1 MLLVPLTVHQAIAAP
16 LYATVSQY
24 GPNPI
29 VFDQTSTTDNIQYLM
44 AEGSEHP
51 STLTM
56 YNSDFP
62 KSWWFTNFGANSSD
76 YLKWYISVP
85 SAANYR
91 VLAVLQD
98 SAGAGYRLTESSG
111 ATLNFTIPISDW
123 DKHNAGVI
131 ALPAGTSNLTLI
143 RTSTGGH
150 NIKSLELIRDSD
162 YAAYNSRVAA
172 ARANTAWFSQAG
184 YGLMFQE
191 GAWSYPRSGS
201 KRDINTQANGF
212 DVNAFVNMV
221 KSTGASYVIWSFS
234 WYTYQPYAPI
244 TSVNTA
250 IGSSNPYGEAN
261 TSTRD
266 LIGELAT
273 ALHAQGIKFMMYYHR
288 GEPASALPWFQ
299 SSVWDPNFSTTGVA
313 TRTTFFNDWD
323 SVVTE
328 VGNRYGTNLDGWF
341 FDDGMVYYPAKFEHL
356 EQVARAGNASRL
368 VAWNPWIGP
377 RVTDFQ
383 DVWMGE
389 NHHSETITGSSTNG
403 TGILTAGPNK
413 GELEHGMF
421 AMGSDWGVH
430 NQNQTTGAPGFTAQT
445 AANWVCAGKAKGEP
459 ESFDMMMWDG
469 GTQPDVDS
477 SELNL
482 LVSMKGLVASQCPS
496 GPTPTPGPTATP
508 APEAPYGGTRWNLPG
523 TVEAENYDTGGQNV
537 GYFKPTA
544 GTSGYVY
551 RSDANKQIE
560 TTTDTGGG
568 TDVGWTNTNDW
579 YKYMVNVTSAGTYS
593 INVRAASTSATSTYH
608 VEVDG
613 TDVTGTMT
621 VPNTGG
627 WQTYQTLTKTGV
639 SLSAGAHTL
648 RLYIN
653 NGGMNFNWL
662 SVSGGGPTPTPGGS
676 TMINDNAGGFTY
688 SGAWSYQGGRGAGD
702 YQDDVHYTSTNNDF
716 FQYTFTGT
724 GVDFIAPKG
733 SGYAVVTVYIDG
745 VNKGNFSEDNGGA
758 YAPQQV
764 IYRITGLSSGSH
776 TIKVVKVSG
785 SYHQIDALKIY
796 P

>member
-1 MLLVPLTVHQAIAAP
+1 MRQKNKLLAVLSLIAVMLVVGLTVPPQASAAP
-16 LYATVSQY
+16 NLAIVSQY

-29 VFDQTSTTDNIQYLM
+29 VFNQSATTDNIQYLM
-44 AEGSEHP
+44 AAASEHP
-51 STLTM
+51 DNLTL
-56 YNSDFP
+56 YNNDYP
-62 KSWWFTNFGANSSD
+62 KHWWFTNFGGNSAD
-76 YLKWYISVP
+76 YLKWNISVP

-98 SAGAGYRLTESSG
+98 SSGAGYRLTESSG

-131 ALPAGTSNLTLI
+131 ALPAGSSTLTLI

-162 YAAYNSRVAA
+162 YAAYNSRVASK
-172 ARANTAWFSQAG
+172 RANTTWFSQAK

-191 GAWSYPRSGS
+191 GSWSYPRTGS
-201 KRDINTQANGF
+201 HRDPEVQANGF

-244 TSVNTA
+244 SQIDTLFGNT
-250 IGSSNPYGEAN
+250 NM
-261 TSTRD
+261 TTQRD
-266 LIGELAT
+266 VIGELAT

-288 GEPASALPWFQ
+288 GEPASSMPWFQ
-299 SSVWDPNFSTTGVA
+299 SGVWDMNFSPRGA
-313 TRTTFFNDWD
+313 GTRTTFFNNWE
-323 SVVTE
+323 SVVTA

-341 FDDGMVYYPAKFEHL
+341 FDDGMVYYPAAFEHL
-356 EQVARAGNASRL
+356 EDVARSGNSSRL
-368 VAWNPWIGP
+368 VSWNPWIGP

-430 NQNQTTGAPGFTAQT
+430 NANQTTGSPGFTAQT

-482 LVSMKGLVASQCPS
+482 LVSMKGLVASQC
-496 GPTPTPGPTATP
+496 G
-508 APEAPYGGTRWNLPG
+508 
-523 TVEAENYDTGGQNV
+523 
-537 GYFKPTA
+537 
-544 GTSGYVY
+544 
-551 RSDANKQIE
+551 
-560 TTTDTGGG
+560 
-568 TDVGWTNTNDW
+568 
-579 YKYMVNVTSAGTYS
+579 
-593 INVRAASTSATSTYH
+593 
-608 VEVDG
+608 
-613 TDVTGTMT
+613 
-621 VPNTGG
+621 
-627 WQTYQTLTKTGV
+627 
-639 SLSAGAHTL
+639 
-648 RLYIN
+648 
-653 NGGMNFNWL
+653 
-662 SVSGGGPTPTPGGS
+662 GGGPTPTPTPGGS
-676 TMINDNAGGFTY
+676 YYNNTDPGITYTGAWSVSSGRGYGDYQDDVRYTTTDGDSASFTFTGTSIDFLTEKNSDEGNVEVYIDNVSKGQFNANAATRSAQVALYSTTSLTNATHTIKVVKRSGQYMLVDAFRKPAGGGGSPTTINDNAGGFTY
-688 SGAWSYQGGRGAGD
+688 TGTWSYQGGRGAGD

-745 VNKGNFSEDNGGA
+745 VSKGNFSEDNGGT

-764 IYRITGLSSGSH
+764 IYSITGLSSGSH

-785 SYHQIDALKIY
+785 SYSQLDALKIY